1 MRLGGWARARRG
13 STSGAG
19 VGSLRGSRWRTT
31 HALGAHGGFPPL
43 DRALVI
49 AVACEL
55 PNQRQL
61 PFSRHSASSIHEVVT
76 AEGLVMS
83 LRTVQRIL
91 AEDTL
96 KPWRYRSWIHPRD
109 PDFREKAQVILGLY
123 EGVWE
128 GRRLGLG
135 DLVVCADEKPSI
147 QARRRQVVA
156 PMPGQPGL
164 VESDYQ
170 RCGALQYLCAWDVQR
185 GLPGAA
191 ARARTGS
198 RPSAGWSTRSWPW
211 SRTARPGGSSGS
223 STTAPLTAVPDL
235 PSAYVSATPTSS
247 SCTRPSTPRGSI
259 NRNFLQHR
267 AAQVADPRRR
277 PRPSPT
283 P

>member
-1 MRLGGWARARRG
+1 
-13 STSGAG
+13 
-19 VGSLRGSRWRTT
+19 
-31 HALGAHGGFPPL
+31 
-43 DRALVI
+43 
-49 AVACEL
+49 
-55 PNQRQL
+55 
-61 PFSRHSASSIHEVVT
+61 
-76 AEGLVMS
+76 MS

-123 EGVWE
+123 EGAWE

-185 GLPGAA
+185 GLPWGRCESKERDRGLRPPGRPGHGHGAVPLGPEGLLDRRQRLRSPRCQICRA
-191 ARARTGS
+191 PSSALPQPHPRAHARPRLVAQ
-198 RPSAGWSTRSWPW
+198 SAG
-211 SRTARPGGSSGS
+211 
-223 STTAPLTAVPDL
+223 
-235 PSAYVSATPTSS
+235 
-247 SCTRPSTPRGSI
+247 
-259 NRNFLQHR
+259 NFLQHR
-267 AAQVADPRRR
+267 AAQGADPRRR